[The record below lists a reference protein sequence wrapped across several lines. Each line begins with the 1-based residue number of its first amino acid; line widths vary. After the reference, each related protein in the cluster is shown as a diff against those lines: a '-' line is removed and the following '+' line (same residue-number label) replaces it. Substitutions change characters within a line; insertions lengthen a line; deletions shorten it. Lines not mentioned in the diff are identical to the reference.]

1 MCEEFV
7 AAMQGEFEMSMMGD
21 LTYFLGL
28 QVKQLKLGTFLSQSK
43 YYFDLLKKFKI
54 EDCKEAATPIATN
67 CLMDGSLVYLT
78 ASRPNI
84 QFGVCLCARFQ
95 SNPKESHFKAAKQ
108 ILKYLKGTTNV
119 GLWYPNESNIV
130 LSGFSDSNYAGCKLD
145 KKSTSGTC
153 HLLGSSLISWNSK
166 KQACVVLSTVEAEY
180 IAAGHACAQSI
191 WLKHQLMDYGVK
203 LEKVPLYCDNTSAIN
218 LTKNPIQHSK
228 TKHIEIR
235 HHFIRDHIEK
245 GDIEIV
251 FVKTENQLAD
261 LFTKSLARDRFNK
274 LRTELGILD
283 MKNVC

>member
-1 MCEEFV
+1 
-7 AAMQGEFEMSMMGD
+7 
-21 LTYFLGL
+21 
-28 QVKQLKLGTFLSQSK
+28 
-43 YYFDLLKKFKI
+43 
-54 EDCKEAATPIATN
+54 
-67 CLMDGSLVYLT
+67 MDS
-78 ASRPNI
+78 
-84 QFGVCLCARFQ
+84 
-95 SNPKESHFKAAKQ
+95 
-108 ILKYLKGTTNV
+108 
-119 GLWYPNESNIV
+119 
-130 LSGFSDSNYAGCKLD
+130 
-145 KKSTSGTC
+145 
-153 HLLGSSLISWNSK
+153 
-166 KQACVVLSTVEAEY
+166 
-180 IAAGHACAQSI
+180 
-191 WLKHQLMDYGVK
+191 GVK